1 MFGHADRRRPFTDH
15 SRRRRDAKAVT
26 AAAAAAAAVNRAKA
40 LDAGTTSAAHRETEG
55 EGVSTG

>member
-26 AAAAAAAAVNRAKA
+26 AAAAAAAVNRAKA

-55 EGVSTG
+55 EGVSRG